1 MLQKI
6 AVLTSLF
13 CVFLCAACREHV
25 TTTSPAALTG
35 SWTMVFGDDCKG
47 YHLKSDNLVLHAD
60 GTFDQ
65 FVLAQDGRR
74 FDSRGQHW
82 RFLPPNSIELSKR
95 RTSSRPKIIRIWLA
109 YLNSRSL

>member
-1 MLQKI
+1 M
-6 AVLTSLF
+6 
-13 CVFLCAACREHV
+13 
-25 TTTSPAALTG
+25 
-35 SWTMVFGDDCKG
+35 MVFGDDCKG

-95 RTSSRPKIIRIWLA
+95 RNFFTTQNYKDLVGVPEFEVLIVKFDDPSAILLHPDSDCFYTKQE
-109 YLNSRSL
+109 